1 MPSSKCCKC
10 CKNPCTPGR
19 TGVTTW
25 FGFSMVSFISPLHLQ
40 LFLIIIH
47 VFSVRPNCMLHT
59 TRFFSNFLH
68 VYIIVSVWPF
78 HGSNVVHSN
87 QIQRSTSNRR
97 VSKCCPRFRRH
108 ACFIHR
114 CLYYCYSHCGLL
126 QTNFV
131 SISMLLWLNHHDLR
145 MFPTFTPIFT
155 I

>member
-1 MPSSKCCKC
+1 MYAQQDRCNNMVWFFDCEFHISITPLIVFNHYPCVFRASK
-10 CKNPCTPGR
+10 
-19 TGVTTW
+19 
-25 FGFSMVSFISPLHLQ
+25 
-40 LFLIIIH
+40 
-47 VFSVRPNCMLHT
+47 LHT

-114 CLYYCYSHCGLL
+114 WLYYCYSHCGLL

-145 MFPTFTPIFT
+145 MFPTFTPLFT
-155 I
+155 K